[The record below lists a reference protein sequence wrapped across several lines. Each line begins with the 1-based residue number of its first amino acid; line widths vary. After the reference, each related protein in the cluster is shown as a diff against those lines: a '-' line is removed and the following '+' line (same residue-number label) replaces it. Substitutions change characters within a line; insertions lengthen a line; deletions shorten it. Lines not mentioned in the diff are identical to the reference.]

1 MCSVLDVAQ
10 IVKVIAVAYPNW
22 QPTAETSE
30 VYYQLLQ
37 DVPTDELKA
46 AVLHCLGES
55 GRRFAPSI
63 GEIRGAVS
71 ELRGMSANVPSAF
84 QAWQEVL
91 RQFSL
96 TGSYGTPQFSHPL
109 IAQAV
114 RQMGWRELCLSEN
127 QIADRA
133 RFIQCYEQLM
143 SRATKED
150 MLLPEVRGYIEAN
163 GARLMA
169 PADSIRLLADRLSGK
184 K

>member
-55 GRRFAPSI
+55 GRRFAPSV

-109 IAQAV
+109 IERAV
-114 RQMGWRELCLSEN
+114 RQLGWRELCMSEN
-127 QIADRA
+127 QTADRA
-133 RFIQCYEQLM
+133 RFLQCYDQLLT
-143 SRATKED
+143 RATKED
-150 MLLPEVRGYIEAN
+150 MLLPEVRGYIEQR
-163 GARLMA
+163 GGLMLDA
-169 PADSIRLLADRLSGK
+169 QNQIKQLSEGMK

>member
-55 GRRFAPSI
+55 GRRFAPSV

-109 IAQAV
+109 IERAV
-114 RQMGWRELCLSEN
+114 RQLGWRELCMSEN
-127 QIADRA
+127 QTADRA
-133 RFIQCYEQLM
+133 RFLQCYDQLLT
-143 SRATKED
+143 RATKED
-150 MLLPEVRGYIEAN
+150 MLLPEVRGYVEQR
-163 GARLMA
+163 GGLMLETQ
-169 PADSIRLLADRLSGK
+169 SQIKQLSEGMK